1 MRSSK
6 SSRDSVFAELRTLVD
21 EFDSTD
27 SSWPLDDTLDHMLIR
42 LNAEIRRSRKEAGV
56 GVP

>member
-1 MRSSK
+1 MGASK
-6 SSRDSVFAELRTLVD
+6 ASRDSVFAELRTLVD

-27 SSWPLDDTLDHMLIR
+27 SSWSLDDTLGHMLIR
-42 LNAEIRRSRKEAGV
+42 LNAEIRRSRKEAEV